1 MITIENIQNAYATM
15 QTDND
20 FLALVQAL
28 ESIGVKTF
36 SFYVHNGSE
45 IFTDIENNQVHL
57 PEKYKS
63 MEISNT
69 VNQDEFEQSLKSH
82 QKRETDFSTFLND
95 CAKSG
100 VSFWIV
106 DLLTK
111 SCTYFD
117 KNKQLIYQETLTF
130 L

>member
-20 FLALVQAL
+20 FPALVKAL
-28 ESIGVKTF
+28 QSINVKTF
-36 SFYVHNGSE
+36 SFYVYNGSE
-45 IFTDIENNQVHL
+45 IFIDIENNQVHL

-63 MEISNT
+63 KEISDT
-69 VNQDEFEQSLKSH
+69 VDQDYFAQSLKAH

-100 VSFWIV
+100 VSYWVV
-106 DLLTK
+106 DLLAK
-111 SCTYFD
+111 NCTYFD
-117 KNKQLIYQETLTF
+117 KKKENVYQEDLPF
-130 L
+130 

>member
-1 MITIENIQNAYATM
+1 MITIEKIQNAYAAM

-20 FLALVQAL
+20 FPALVQAL
-28 ESIGVKTF
+28 QSIEVKTF

-57 PEKYKS
+57 PEKYES
-63 MEISNT
+63 IEISDV
-69 VNQDEFEQSLKSH
+69 VNQNEFEQSLKSH

-100 VSFWIV
+100 VSFWTV
-106 DLLTK
+106 DLLAK
-111 SCTYFD
+111 NCTYFD
-117 KNKQLIYQETLTF
+117 KNKQLIYQETLPF
-130 L
+130 